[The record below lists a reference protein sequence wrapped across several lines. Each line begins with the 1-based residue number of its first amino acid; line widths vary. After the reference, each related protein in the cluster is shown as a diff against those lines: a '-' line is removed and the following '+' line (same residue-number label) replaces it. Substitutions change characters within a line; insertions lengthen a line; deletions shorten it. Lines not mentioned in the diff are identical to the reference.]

1 MMRVIWNKQFF
12 KFGLK
17 DVIEVLCRES
27 FSSLTSVN
35 LGCLEETNINDLK
48 EKGKTIQKKS

>member
-1 MMRVIWNKQFF
+1 MKQTIF